1 MRSSEHAQIENKMA
15 TIATRR
21 FLIAGQCLLRRPYS
35 TAEGLPLTF
44 ASPRQVY
51 GLSSLPSPLSI
62 TLLICIFFL
71 CIFLISSP
79 LYIWLY
85 PLHVSY
91 PKLSLYF
98 KAFYHNVNVR
108 QVDVSSTNGSFGI
121 LPSHVPAIAVLK
133 PGLVNVYENESTTAK
148 FFGRWGSL
156 IIYWWVWFVLISEQW
171 FCDY

>member
-1 MRSSEHAQIENKMA
+1 MA

-44 ASPRQVY
+44 ASPRQ
-51 GLSSLPSPLSI
+51 
-62 TLLICIFFL
+62 
-71 CIFLISSP
+71 
-79 LYIWLY
+79 
-85 PLHVSY
+85 
-91 PKLSLYF
+91 
-98 KAFYHNVNVR
+98 AFYHNVNVR

-148 FFGRWGSL
+148 YFVSSGSVTINADSSVQIL
-156 IIYWWVWFVLISEQW
+156 AEEAYPLDQFDIGVRTISIST
-171 FCDY
+171 C